1 MSIIQGDG
9 YQRREHWEHLR
20 SAKRRMTVGSSD
32 HMASHRTKA
41 RNAETKINRE
51 FKSKVFGLTPQVS
64 RSKLYSKNTLPAYP
78 SSKIKEKNHV
88 PVFLPIRYI
97 TTAKNSNSLLA

>member
-1 MSIIQGDG
+1 MSIIQGYG

-51 FKSKVFGLTPQVS
+51 FKSKVFWSHSTGIQI
-64 RSKLYSKNTLPAYP
+64 
-78 SSKIKEKNHV
+78 KIIFQK
-88 PVFLPIRYI
+88 Y
-97 TTAKNSNSLLA
+97 

>member
-1 MSIIQGDG
+1 MDPKVSIIQGYG

-64 RSKLYSKNTLPAYP
+64 RSKLYSKNA
-78 SSKIKEKNHV
+78 SAIFQVFGIK
-88 PVFLPIRYI
+88 
-97 TTAKNSNSLLA
+97 